1 MVIIDRYI
9 SASIIKGCI
18 LMLVILLSV
27 FSFMELVQQL
37 DDVGKGNFQT
47 ADAFKYIL
55 LNLPARMLEIAPIAT
70 LIGSIAALGL
80 LNKNSELIAIRASGV
95 SIGQISISILKTG
108 IALMLVMALVS
119 EFVAPR
125 AQQYAE
131 GQRMLAVSMTGDLLK
146 DNGYWSR
153 DGNSYLNIKSLMHG
167 RIPTDISIYTFDKAG
182 NLRFYTHAE
191 HADISN
197 KKLWKLQDVVRK
209 TFSTSGVT
217 SVQLEEMPWRPFS
230 SLTQLGRLE
239 LPVYSLSPYNLYKYI
254 EYLDN
259 AGQNTQRYQIMLWQK
274 IMGPISLVALMLLA
288 LPFAFGALRSASFSL
303 RIVLGII
310 TGLVYTLF
318 NQFMGNLGL
327 LFNINALL
335 TAATPVVLVTIA
347 CVYLL
352 RRAR

>member
-95 SIGQISISILKTG
+95 SISQISISILKTG

-197 KKLWKLQDVVRK
+197 KKLWKLQGVVRK
-209 TFSTSGVT
+209 TFSPTGVT

-352 RRAR
+352 RQAR

>member
-9 SASIIKGCI
+9 SVSIIKGCI
-18 LMLVILLSV
+18 LLLVILLSI

-47 ADAFKYIL
+47 GDAFQYIL

-70 LIGSIAALGL
+70 LIGSIAALGI

-95 SIGQISISILKTG
+95 SIGQISISVLKTG

-131 GQRMLAVSMTGDLLK
+131 GQRILAVSKTGDLLK

-153 DGNSYLNIKSLMHG
+153 DGDSYLNIKSLMHG
-167 RIPTDISIYTFDKAG
+167 RIPTDISIFTFDEAG
-182 NLRFYTHAE
+182 NLKTYTHAE
-191 HADISN
+191 RADISN
-197 KKLWKLQDVVRK
+197 KKQWKLQEVVRK
-209 TFSTSGVT
+209 TFTSTGVT
-217 SVQLEEMPWRPFS
+217 SVQLQEMPWRPFS

-239 LPVYSLSPYNLYKYI
+239 LPAYSLSPYNLYKYI
-254 EYLDN
+254 EYLKN
-259 AGQNTQRYQIMLWQK
+259 AGQNTQRYEIMLWQK
-274 IMGPISLVALMLLA
+274 IMGPVSLVALMLLA
-288 LPFAFGALRSASFSL
+288 LPFAFGALRSASFGL
-303 RIVLGII
+303 RIVLGIV

-335 TAATPVVLVTIA
+335 TAATPVLLVSAA
-347 CVYLL
+347 CIYLL

>member
-95 SIGQISISILKTG
+95 SISQISISILKTG

-197 KKLWKLQDVVRK
+197 KKLWKLQGVVRK
-209 TFSTSGVT
+209 TFSPTGVT